1 MDAESGEALCALPA
15 RRLWVAALAL
25 LAAAAVAGT
34 SAGSA
39 RADGDPAS
47 DYLVTQNVYF
57 SYRAP
62 SQVIR
67 AGLDRAADDVYA
79 HGDRV
84 KLALIFDAVD
94 LGAIPSLFGRP
105 ADYAHFLG
113 LEIEPWYV
121 GPLLVVMPAGFGVY
135 DGGRSTAA
143 EESVLRSL
151 RVDAGSPDDFA
162 RSATVA
168 LQRLGAVGALDS
180 PDIKAPLVT
189 AYPVS
194 ARRGR
199 RATLRFEVFD
209 DSGRS
214 RAIVRVYEGRS
225 LFVTRLSPMRF
236 AIGTR
241 AAAVHWLVPT
251 LLRSR
256 RIRFCVVAVDPAGN
270 RSAPACASFLRIS

>member
-1 MDAESGEALCALPA
+1 MDAESGEALFALPA

-143 EESVLRSL
+143 EESVLRSPS
-151 RVDAGSPDDFA
+151 R
-162 RSATVA
+162 
-168 LQRLGAVGALDS
+168 
-180 PDIKAPLVT
+180 
-189 AYPVS
+189 
-194 ARRGR
+194 RRGK
-199 RATLRFEVFD
+199 
-209 DSGRS
+209 S
-214 RAIVRVYEGRS
+214 
-225 LFVTRLSPMRF
+225 
-236 AIGTR
+236 
-241 AAAVHWLVPT
+241 
-251 LLRSR
+251 
-256 RIRFCVVAVDPAGN
+256 
-270 RSAPACASFLRIS
+270 